1 METMYSSPGFKGS
14 PGGDEQ
20 RWIAEWRERL
30 ERKAGGQKFC
40 LQIAQLLQAQQALYI
55 FFEFDYIMLE
65 NIFYEISDI
74 VDNFSTAER
83 NIAFLTYSII
93 P

>member
-1 METMYSSPGFKGS
+1 M
-14 PGGDEQ
+14 
-20 RWIAEWRERL
+20 A
-30 ERKAGGQKFC
+30 RKTGEESRRAKILPPNSTVTTSTAGA
-40 LQIAQLLQAQQALYI
+40 IYT